1 MKIRRGKM
9 DMILNLLCLIL
20 LIGITLWLP
29 IFWDRIP
36 DQVPMHYDFAGNI
49 DRWGKKSE
57 MLLLPVMAW
66 LLYLLLTV
74 IERFP
79 KIWNTGV
86 TVTEEN
92 RERVY
97 TLLLHL
103 ISTMKF
109 IIVCIFTW
117 LTVQTPLGIS
127 LPGWFMIVVLLA
139 VFGNMGFWLGKVYKN
154 K

>member
-1 MKIRRGKM
+1 M
-9 DMILNLLCLIL
+9 
-20 LIGITLWLP
+20 
-29 IFWDRIP
+29 
-36 DQVPMHYDFAGNI
+36 V
-49 DRWGKKSE
+49 KKSE

-97 TLLLHL
+97 TSLLHL

-117 LTVQTPLGIS
+117 LIVQTPLGIS

-139 VFGNMGFWLGKVYKN
+139 VFGNMGFWLGEVYKN

>member
-1 MKIRRGKM
+1 M
-9 DMILNLLCLIL
+9 
-20 LIGITLWLP
+20 
-29 IFWDRIP
+29 
-36 DQVPMHYDFAGNI
+36 
-49 DRWGKKSE
+49 
-57 MLLLPVMAW
+57 
-66 LLYLLLTV
+66 
-74 IERFP
+74 
-79 KIWNTGV
+79 

-97 TLLLHL
+97 TSLLHL

-139 VFGNMGFWLGKVYKN
+139 VFGNMGILAWKSVIKTNERGRRGYESAKITG
-154 K
+154 

>member
-1 MKIRRGKM
+1 MKIRRGKL

-20 LIGITLWLP
+20 LIGITLWLT

-49 DRWGKKSE
+49 NRWGKKSE

-92 RERVY
+92 REWVY
-97 TLLLHL
+97 TSLLHL

-117 LTVQTPLGIS
+117 LIVQTPLGIS

-139 VFGNMGFWLGKVYKN
+139 VFGNMGFWLGEVYKN

>member
-1 MKIRRGKM
+1 M
-9 DMILNLLCLIL
+9 
-20 LIGITLWLP
+20 
-29 IFWDRIP
+29 
-36 DQVPMHYDFAGNI
+36 
-49 DRWGKKSE
+49 GKKSE

-74 IERFP
+74 SERFP

-97 TLLLHL
+97 TSLLHL

>member
-1 MKIRRGKM
+1 MKIRRGKL

-20 LIGITLWLP
+20 LIGITLWLT

-49 DRWGKKSE
+49 NRWGKKSE

-97 TLLLHL
+97 TSLLHL

-117 LTVQTPLGIS
+117 LIVQTPLGIS

-139 VFGNMGFWLGKVYKN
+139 VFGNMGFWLGEVYKN